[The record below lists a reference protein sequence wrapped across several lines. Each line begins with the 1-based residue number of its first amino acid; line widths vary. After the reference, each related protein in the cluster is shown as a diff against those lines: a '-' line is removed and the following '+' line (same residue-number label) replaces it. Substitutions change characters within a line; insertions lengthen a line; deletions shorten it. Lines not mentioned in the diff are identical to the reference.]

1 MKLFI
6 TKILRNDVVRNS
18 SWLVAD
24 KIIRLFGGLLVGAL
38 VARYLG
44 PEQYGLMNFVSAFAA
59 IFISFSM
66 LGIDNLVIRELSRK
80 NAEINKILGTAVK
93 IRNCGSVIS
102 SILSLIFAYFLYYDN
117 NSLFLLLLA
126 IFMVGNILQSLDV
139 ISLWYQSRIESK
151 YVIRNKLIAYI
162 TVSVLKVIAVAYGA
176 DIICFVVMTVVDSL
190 LGLAFLVRWAK
201 IKNGLDY
208 FSLAF
213 DKMIARKFLHEG
225 IYLAMSNFSISIFM
239 RMDQIL
245 LGSLVG
251 NKEVGIYAVA
261 SLISDILYSIPI
273 FICASSF
280 PKIAS
285 YWDENRERY
294 YSYNRKIFL
303 GMVLYAYFSC
313 FCVYLLVD
321 WFVVTLYGTAYI
333 ESGMVAKIHS
343 LTLLF
348 VAIGC
353 VRGNML
359 LVQHHSRI
367 LSLITISGG
376 LCNIALNYIFI
387 PLYGV
392 YGAAVSVLVT
402 QSIVCYGSGIFTK
415 DLRKIMKMQTSAIL
429 LMPLGAVV
437 KKLVGRS
444 NQ

>member
-24 KIIRLFGGLLVGAL
+24 KIIRLFGGLLIGAL

-190 LGLAFLVRWAK
+190 LGLALLVRWAK

-261 SLISDILYSIPI
+261 SLISDILYSIPL

-280 PKIAS
+280 PKITG
-285 YWDENRERY
+285 YWDENKERY
-294 YSYNRKIFL
+294 YSYNCKMCL

-313 FCVYLLVD
+313 LCVYLFVD
-321 WFVVTLYGTAYI
+321 WFVRILYGAAYI

-359 LVQHHSRI
+359 LVQHHARV
-367 LSLITISGG
+367 LSLITILGG

-387 PLYGV
+387 PKYGV
-392 YGAAVSVLVT
+392 YGAAISVLIT
-402 QSIVCYGSGIFTK
+402 QAVVCYGSGVFTK
-415 DLRKIMKMQTSAIL
+415 DLREIMKMQTRAIF
-429 LMPLGAVV
+429 LMPLGDFV
-437 KKLVGRS
+437 KKLVGR
-444 NQ
+444 

>member
-1 MKLFI
+1 MKQYIINFLH
-6 TKILRNDVVRNS
+6 NDVVRNS

-24 KIIRLFGGLLVGAL
+24 KICRLFGGLLVGAL

-80 NAEINKILGTAVK
+80 NAEINKILGTAIR

-102 SILSLIFAYFLYYDN
+102 GVLSLIFAYFLYYEN

-151 YVIRNKLIAYI
+151 YVIRNKLIAYV
-162 TVSVLKVIAVAYGA
+162 TVSVLKVIAVACGA
-176 DIICFVVMTVVDSL
+176 GIVCFVVMTVIDSL
-190 LGLAFLVRWAK
+190 LGLALLVRWAK

-208 FSLAF
+208 FRLSF
-213 DKMIARKFLHEG
+213 DKLFAKKILREG
-225 IYLAMSNFSISIFM
+225 LYLAMSNFSISIFM

-245 LGSLVG
+245 LGSLAG
-251 NKEVGIYAVA
+251 NKDVGIYAVA
-261 SLISDILYSIPI
+261 SLISDILYSIPL

-280 PKIAS
+280 PKITG
-285 YWDENRERY
+285 YWDENKERY
-294 YSYNRKIFL
+294 YNYNSKLFL
-303 GMVLYAYFSC
+303 GMVLYAYLSC
-313 FCVYLLVD
+313 SCVYLFVD
-321 WFVVTLYGTAYI
+321 WFVGILYGPAYI

-359 LVQHHSRI
+359 LVQHHARI
-367 LSLITISGG
+367 LSLITILGG

-387 PLYGV
+387 PQYGV
-392 YGAAVSVLVT
+392 YGAAISVLIT
-402 QSIVCYGSGIFTK
+402 QAIVGYGSGIFTK
-415 DLRKIMKMQTSAIL
+415 DLREIMKMQTRAIL
-429 LMPLGAVV
+429 LMPLGDYA
-437 KKLVGRS
+437 KKLVRR
-444 NQ
+444 